1 MSAKGM
7 LGLATAKG
15 ITHMLVLSRKV
26 GERIVVGDRITITV
40 VRMGQ
45 GNVRIGIDAPGDMA
59 IVREELLRGP
69 VKDEAQMVDEAIEL
83 CDATLSG

>member
-1 MSAKGM
+1 
-7 LGLATAKG
+7 
-15 ITHMLVLSRKV
+15 MLVLSRKV
-26 GERIVVGDRITITV
+26 GERIVVGDNITITV

-45 GNVRIGIDAPGDMA
+45 GNVRIGIDAPDHMP

-69 VKDEAQMVDEAIEL
+69 VKDEAQMVDQAIEL